1 MEAEVREKQA
11 EDLKY
16 MKEKEVEFEDMV
28 KEYTVVQREFEEAKG
43 EYERE
48 LHEIK
53 QEHKCELLE
62 KELQQ
67 IRMQKEMQEGRTLL
81 QMESVKKEN
90 EYKQIFE
97 HFLSEQS
104 AERLLQQNNVSLH
117 SMHWINGLHALF
129 GKQVSKHVVFE
140 LVIVCGQLFIRTV
153 MATLTNLCCNIFN
166 QIIAI
171 SLLHFS
177 DTPNWGTSSCWGEI
191 VTGWSE
197 GAQEC

>member
-1 MEAEVREKQA
+1 MLKMEAEVREKQA

-117 SMHWINGLHALF
+117 SMH
-129 GKQVSKHVVFE
+129 
-140 LVIVCGQLFIRTV
+140 
-153 MATLTNLCCNIFN
+153 
-166 QIIAI
+166 
-171 SLLHFS
+171 
-177 DTPNWGTSSCWGEI
+177 
-191 VTGWSE
+191 
-197 GAQEC
+197 